1 MAKKKKIPTCDYS
14 KELEALEKKK
24 FYKMLLTPMPL
35 EEKLDELGDL
45 SNEDLTTLLEQFKVD
60 EDYEIC
66 HAIKVI
72 RDGRKADGIT
82 D

>member
-1 MAKKKKIPTCDYS
+1 MAKKKNIPNCDYN

-35 EEKLDELGDL
+35 DEKLDELWDL
-45 SNEDLTTLLEQFKVD
+45 SDEDLLVLLEQFKAD

-66 HAIKVI
+66 HAIKVTL
-72 RDGRKADGIT
+72 DMKVNGNFN
-82 D
+82 